1 MKKVKGS
8 FIILLC
14 LAVFI
19 SIIPVAEADQP
30 QTKTVSITVTLN
42 GVHTADD
49 FSETYSYDD
58 GQYSG
63 TLTRQDNTLKS
74 IVRSTPAVTYTYQS
88 DTKYP
93 NDKSASSQY
102 SFPSTYSASY
112 YDALSGQYFSATL
125 FKSGSPYFSGSVT
138 SKTIYWTHYGYQYD
152 PINHTKLGYMSNN
165 STTYYSGQYRFSD
178 SPRQPSDYYGPSG
191 EAGLGWVQYKAPAWD
206 GALQDATKEPW
217 RSICLAYHGTTR
229 FISESGRTNRYRKP
243 VRIYYRRTASCQY
256 IYQQYTGTATVTDT
270 KITYTGIVTLDESGP
285 DIEIIDTTITDW
297 YEGMDVTVSATVRNN
312 STQPIPSVAIL
323 LAIGSD
329 SYTGTIPL
337 PPNGSNLAVF
347 RITVPE
353 AGSYTI
359 QIIADSDGILDEIDE
374 NNNILTRNIQVKEI
388 PNSIVLDPDD
398 SEMEQYYESYGLTS
412 IPSTSSSDY
421 HTWQEVRLESGNYV
435 TKTFWAR
442 LNTVFEILPDD
453 RIAIPDEPN
462 TLESGYGVQVSC
474 TTTLTTN
481 YDHPEKLVGVQMV
494 WVRYPESAYGQTLE
508 WVNINDSLQCKT
520 GNTGDTIVTWQL
532 AVNPYSVTNS
542 RLHYTPLWFPDEDYT
557 ALTQAF
563 HSWSPVGQLYGFET
577 DSVTILRDMY
587 DRISTVKR

>member
-14 LAVFI
+14 LAIFI
-19 SIIPVAEADQP
+19 SIIPVAEAAQP
-30 QTKTVSITVTLN
+30 QTKTVSITLTLN
-42 GVHTADD
+42 GVHTAND

-63 TLTRQDNTLKS
+63 MLTRQDNTLKS

-102 SFPSTYSASY
+102 SFPSTYSTSY
-112 YDALSGQYFSATL
+112 YDALSGQYFSVMIY
-125 FKSGSPYFSGSVT
+125 KSGSPYFSGSVT

-178 SPRQPSDYYGPSG
+178 APRQPSDYYGPSG
-191 EAGLGWVQYKAPAWD
+191 ESGLGWVQYKAPAWD

-243 VRIYYRRTASCQY
+243 VRIYYSRTASCQY
-256 IYQQYTGTATVTDT
+256 IYQRYTGTATVTDT
-270 KITYTGIVTLDESGP
+270 EITYTGTVTLNESGP
-285 DIEIIDTTITDW
+285 DIEIIDTTVTDW

-312 STQPIPSVAIL
+312 STHPIPSVAVRL
-323 LAIGSD
+323 TIGSD
-329 SYTGTIPL
+329 SYTETIPL
-337 PPNGSNLAVF
+337 PANGSNLAVF

-353 AGSYTI
+353 ARNYTV
-359 QIIADSDGILDEIDE
+359 QIIADSDGTLDETDE
-374 NNNILTRNIQVKEI
+374 NNNILTRNIRVKEI
-388 PNSIVLDPDD
+388 PNSIILDPDD
-398 SEMEQYYESYGLTS
+398 SEIEQYYEAYGLSS
-412 IPSTSSSDY
+412 IPSTSSSDS

-435 TKTFWAR
+435 TKTFWST
-442 LNTVFEILPDD
+442 LTTVFEISPDD
-453 RIAIPDEPN
+453 RIVISDEPDMM
-462 TLESGYGVQVSC
+462 ESGYGVQVSC

-481 YDHPEKLVGVQMV
+481 YDCPEKLVGTQMV
-494 WVRYPESAYGQTLE
+494 WVRYPESAYGQLSQ
-508 WVNINDSLQCKT
+508 WQYVNDSLDAET
-520 GNTGDTIVTWQL
+520 GNAGDTIVTWQL

-542 RLHYTPLWFPDEDYT
+542 RLHYSPLWFPGGDYIT
-557 ALTQAF
+557 LAQAF
-563 HSWSPVGQLYGFET
+563 YAWSPVGQLYVFET
-577 DSVTILRDMY
+577 DSVIISGDMY
-587 DRISTVKR
+587 DRITTVQR